1 MKQQR
6 RDHRRSCGQVLGF
19 LRHYRPL
26 SHGVPEQSA
35 EAVCTDDCLK
45 SLQDSKAVG
54 RQGRERWQARNA
66 AALLRRQDALQA
78 EVSTVVTEL
87 DLMARRALAGTATLI
102 GSAAL
107 GLLVWRALD
116 ICVVSPG
123 LPITQALAI
132 MQPMVSHPQ
141 GYQIRY
147 ANKSGVFN
155 DTRQTKDSRSFF
167 VLQ

>member
-54 RQGRERWQARNA
+54 RQGRERWQARDA
-66 AALLRRQDALQA
+66 AALLRRQDALHAAVAPFFPCQ
-78 EVSTVVTEL
+78 EHSLIKTIG
-87 DLMARRALAGTATLI
+87 DLAGWTT
-102 GSAAL
+102 
-107 GLLVWRALD
+107 R
-116 ICVVSPG
+116 
-123 LPITQALAI
+123 
-132 MQPMVSHPQ
+132 HPP
-141 GYQIRY
+141 
-147 ANKSGVFN
+147 
-155 DTRQTKDSRSFF
+155 RS
-167 VLQ
+167 

>member
-6 RDHRRSCGQVLGF
+6 RDHMRSCGQVLGF

-102 GSAAL
+102 A
-107 GLLVWRALD
+107 
-116 ICVVSPG
+116 
-123 LPITQALAI
+123 
-132 MQPMVSHPQ
+132 
-141 GYQIRY
+141 
-147 ANKSGVFN
+147 
-155 DTRQTKDSRSFF
+155 
-167 VLQ
+167 